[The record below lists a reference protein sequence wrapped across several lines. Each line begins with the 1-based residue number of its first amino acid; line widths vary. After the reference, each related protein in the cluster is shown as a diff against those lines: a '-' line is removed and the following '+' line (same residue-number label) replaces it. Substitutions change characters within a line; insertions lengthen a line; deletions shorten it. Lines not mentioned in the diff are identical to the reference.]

1 MALLRAN
8 RSFRR
13 LWLARLISFL
23 GDSLGLV
30 ALIIYMTEQT
40 DSGATVGLLLL
51 AGDFTPAFLAPLLG
65 AIADRTEARRTMI
78 SCELGQAAAVV
89 TIVALQPSVPLVL
102 TLVALRSL
110 MAGIFQATSRST
122 VAELVDD
129 VDLERANTMLGF
141 GTHGLEAIGPLIAAA
156 LLLVFDA
163 RDVLAFD
170 ALTFLVSPL
179 VLAGLPRVAVAVER
193 EAGLFRD
200 ARAGL
205 GAIWKHR
212 LVRTLAVGFWA
223 IAAFTAVDDVAL
235 PFLGTDDFGSGAS
248 GVSMLYA
255 GGGVGVV
262 IGFALLTR
270 RTATPIAIALAGL
283 VLSCGGNILTGV
295 APTLGLAIAMQS
307 VRGIGNAWVGV
318 GTDTL
323 VQREV
328 PREVRGRVFA
338 NLYGGVGVAAGVSYL
353 AGGPLVDA
361 LGARTVLAGGSAIG
375 LGCAAIAAWACSSP
389 TTPTPR
395 SPTAP

>member
-1 MALLRAN
+1 MSLLRAN

-13 LWLARLISFL
+13 LWLARFVSFL

-30 ALIIYMTEQT
+30 ALIVYMTEQT
-40 DSGATVGLLLL
+40 DSGAAVGLLLL
-51 AGDFTPAFLAPLLG
+51 AGDFTPAFLSPLLG
-65 AIADRTEARRTMI
+65 TIADRTEARRTMI
-78 SCELGQAAAVV
+78 VCELGQAIAVSA
-89 TIVALQPSVPLVL
+89 IVVLQPSVPVVLVL
-102 TLVALRSL
+102 VAARSL
-110 MAGIFQATSRST
+110 MAGVFQATSRSI

-129 VDLERANTMLGF
+129 AELEKANTMLGF
-141 GTHGLEAIGPLIAAA
+141 GTHGLEAIGPLLAAA

-170 ALTFLVSPL
+170 VVTFVASPL
-179 VLAGLPRVAVAVER
+179 LLVGLPRVTVAL
-193 EAGLFRD
+193 EADDGLFRE
-200 ARAGL
+200 ARVGL
-205 GAIWKHR
+205 GAIWRHR
-212 LVRTLAVGFWA
+212 LVRTLAIGFWA
-223 IAAFTAVDDVAL
+223 MATFTAVDDVAL
-235 PFLGTDDFGSGAS
+235 PFLGTHTFAS
-248 GVSMLYA
+248 GPSAVSLLYA

-270 RTATPIAIALAGL
+270 RKAAPIAIAIAGL
-283 VLSCGGNILTGV
+283 VLSCAGNVLTGV
-295 APTLGLAIAMQS
+295 APALAMAITMQS

-323 VQREV
+323 VQREI

-361 LGARTVLAGGSAIG
+361 LGPRTVLAGGGAIG
-375 LGCAAIAAWACSSP
+375 LACAAIAAWACSSP
-389 TTPTPR
+389 TMRMPR